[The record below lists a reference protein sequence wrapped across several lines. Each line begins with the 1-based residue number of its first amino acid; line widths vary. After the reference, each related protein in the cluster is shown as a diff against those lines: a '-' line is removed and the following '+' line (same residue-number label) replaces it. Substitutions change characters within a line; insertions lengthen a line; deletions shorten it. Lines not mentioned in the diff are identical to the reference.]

1 MRLEELNFKR
11 NIAFVSSLFCALSI
25 ELIAENLGVNGAFLP
40 NVTMC
45 IVFGFGYL
53 KPISLWIVALAVIVS
68 ESFFS
73 TTPTLMSFLIILSYF
88 VISFFVGRGGF
99 RQRNFHIIIFLLL
112 TIVIYSTKILWLFLY
127 NMRPEVNYIM
137 VKMLMTILFFP
148 LFYISINKFLK
159 LY

>member
-11 NIAFVSSLFCALSI
+11 NSAFICILFFALSL
-25 ELIAENLGVNGAFLP
+25 ELIAENIGVHGAFLP
-40 NVTMC
+40 NFTLC
-45 IVFGFGYL
+45 IVFSFGYL
-53 KPISLWIVALAVIVS
+53 KPISLWIVAIAVIVS

-88 VISFFVGRGGF
+88 TISFFVGKGGF
-99 RQRNFHIIIFLLL
+99 RQRNFHVVIFLLF
-112 TIVIYSTKILWLFLY
+112 TIVIYSTKILWLFLN
-127 NMRPEVNYIM
+127 NMRPEVNFIM